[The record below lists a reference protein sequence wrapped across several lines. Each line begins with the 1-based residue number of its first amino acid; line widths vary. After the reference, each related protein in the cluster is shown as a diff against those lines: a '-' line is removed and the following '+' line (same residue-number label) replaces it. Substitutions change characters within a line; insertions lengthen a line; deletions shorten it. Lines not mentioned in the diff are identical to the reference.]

1 MSPKTK
7 KSSRLSERAMLTHI
21 RVSYWSG
28 AKKNKKVTREVVIA
42 KNATNDVGHWIDKLI
57 PQTELKPVA
66 ELRTRIRY
74 TWTNL
79 TLPWMDGGVRILPSK
94 MFMEYREKMNS
105 VVNDYNKAVEAFLKR
120 FPTIIENRKKD
131 FGSLWKDY
139 EGYIPSVSEL
149 RDKFAVHQ
157 DIYPMPDVNDFRVD
171 VGSEEAEEIKAKVE
185 ASINAATQK
194 AMSDLWNQL
203 ADLIGKVEKTLSDP
217 KAIFRDSLIT
227 NLADFCKL
235 VPKMDFIGDDNLDK
249 IRTEVI
255 AKLANLKPIDL
266 RESKS
271 DRAKAVKSAKE
282 IMKKI
287 NSSGIEL

>member
-28 AKKNKKVTREVVIA
+28 AKKNKKVTREVVTA
-42 KNATNDVGHWIDKLI
+42 KSAVSDVGHWIDKLI
-57 PQTELKPVA
+57 PQSELKPVT

-94 MFMEYREKMNS
+94 MFMDYREKMNA
-105 VVNDYNKAVEAFLKR
+105 VVRDYNKAVDAFLKR
-120 FPTIIENRKKD
+120 YPSIIEKRKKD
-131 FGSLWKDY
+131 FGDLWKDY
-139 EGYIPSVSEL
+139 EGYIPSVNEL

-157 DIYPMPDVNDFRVD
+157 DIYPMPDASDFRVD
-171 VGSEEAEEIKAKVE
+171 IGTEESAEIREQVE

-203 ADLIGKVEKTLSDP
+203 ADLIGMVEKTLGNP
-217 KAIFRDSLIT
+217 KAVFRDSLIN
-227 NLADFCKL
+227 NLSEFCKL
-235 VPKMDFIGDDNLDK
+235 IPKMDFVGDSNLNS

-255 AKLANLKPIDL
+255 SKLANLKPIDL
-266 RESKS
+266 RESTS
-271 DRAKAVKSAKE
+271 DRKKAVKAAKD
-282 IMKKI
+282 ILKKI
-287 NSSGIEL
+287 DTKGIEL